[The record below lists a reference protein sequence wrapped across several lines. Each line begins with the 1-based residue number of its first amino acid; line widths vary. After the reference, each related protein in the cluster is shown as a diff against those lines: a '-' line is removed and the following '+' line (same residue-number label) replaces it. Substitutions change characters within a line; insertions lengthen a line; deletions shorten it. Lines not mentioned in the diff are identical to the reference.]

1 MGGDQPPQ
9 GASSLLGRGEAEA
22 ALDAVRPALV
32 SVVLPAGMPAFL
44 AALGSLATCYG
55 SMIAALLLG
64 VEVKQV
70 VSPHLQAILMWGLAL
85 LAVFALWR
93 DRRRH
98 GGRTP
103 LVMGVLALVILI
115 GTLYLSY
122 DVRIESLA
130 YVLLTI
136 AALLNWVAFLGAL
149 NRVVRN
155 QATSIE
161 QLNRALERQV
171 ENQGQEIDRLGRLK
185 QFLAP
190 QVAELVVTEGNEA
203 LLASHRRYIACLFC
217 DIRGFTALSEEI
229 EPEELIT
236 LLEDY
241 HRTLG
246 SLVESHGGTFG
257 YLAGDGAMV
266 FFNDPLPCEQPVL
279 DAVKLALDLRSAF
292 ESIREPWVR
301 RGEEIGLGI
310 AIAAGYATLGLVG
323 FKGRSDYT
331 AIGSVVNIAA
341 RLCDIAADGQ
351 ILLNQRAY
359 AEVDREVKAD
369 SFGSVELKGVRKV
382 VGVYNLRGL
391 VEPMS

>member
-1 MGGDQPPQ
+1 
-9 GASSLLGRGEAEA
+9 
-22 ALDAVRPALV
+22 
-32 SVVLPAGMPAFL
+32 MPAFL

-155 QATSIE
+155 QAASIE

>member
-1 MGGDQPPQ
+1 M
-9 GASSLLGRGEAEA
+9 
-22 ALDAVRPALV
+22 
-32 SVVLPAGMPAFL
+32 
-44 AALGSLATCYG
+44 
-55 SMIAALLLG
+55 
-64 VEVKQV
+64 
-70 VSPHLQAILMWGLAL
+70 
-85 LAVFALWR
+85 
-93 DRRRH
+93 
-98 GGRTP
+98 
-103 LVMGVLALVILI
+103 
-115 GTLYLSY
+115 
-122 DVRIESLA
+122 
-130 YVLLTI
+130 
-136 AALLNWVAFLGAL
+136 
-149 NRVVRN
+149 RN

>member
-1 MGGDQPPQ
+1 MGGDQPPR
-9 GASSLLGRGEAEA
+9 GASSLLERGEAEA

-64 VEVKQV
+64 VEVKHV
-70 VSPHLQAILMWGLAL
+70 ASPHLQAILMWGLAL

-98 GGRTP
+98 GSRTP

-115 GTLYLSY
+115 GTLYLRY

-161 QLNRALERQV
+161 KLNRALERQV

-190 QVAELVVTEGNEA
+190 QVAELVVTEGSEA
-203 LLASHRRYIACLFC
+203 LLASHRRFIACLFC

-241 HRTLG
+241 HRALG
-246 SLVESHGGTFG
+246 SLVESHGGTVG

-292 ESIREPWVR
+292 ESIRGPWVR

-359 AEVDREVKAD
+359 AEVDREVRAD
-369 SFGSVELKGVRKV
+369 AFGSVELKGIRKV
-382 VGVYNLRGL
+382 VGVYNLRDL